1 MKRFITVRLWEE
13 TREKLEIIRIEK
25 SRKERRMISLAELVD
40 EMCDK
45 ELKNISERP
54 TIKSQ

>member
-13 TREKLEIIRIEK
+13 TREKLEEIRIEK
-25 SRKERRMISLAELVD
+25 SRKERRIISLAELVD

-45 ELKNISERP
+45 ELKRIER
-54 TIKSQ
+54 KS

>member
-45 ELKNISERP
+45 ELKNISER
-54 TIKSQ
+54 K